1 MKPGNWVGT
10 NNAPFTSRFGGPSV
24 QFMIIF
30 PKNIYLYLFFQQK
43 FQPHLAKHKYYLPNF
58 TSLSVL
64 DILLLLHLIFI
75 PVYRLVHYILIQAI

>member
-30 PKNIYLYLFFQQK
+30 QKILMIIFPKNTYLYLFFQQK
-43 FQPHLAKHKYYLPNF
+43 F
-58 TSLSVL
+58 
-64 DILLLLHLIFI
+64 
-75 PVYRLVHYILIQAI
+75 

>member
-43 FQPHLAKHKYYLPNF
+43 FQPHLA
-58 TSLSVL
+58 
-64 DILLLLHLIFI
+64 
-75 PVYRLVHYILIQAI
+75 